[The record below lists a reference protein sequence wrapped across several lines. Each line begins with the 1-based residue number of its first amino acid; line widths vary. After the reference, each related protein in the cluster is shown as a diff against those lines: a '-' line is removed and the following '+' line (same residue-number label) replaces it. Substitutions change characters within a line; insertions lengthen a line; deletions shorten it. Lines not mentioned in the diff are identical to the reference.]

1 MDWLSEHAWIA
12 WTTIAVALG
21 IAEMLSLD
29 LVLIM
34 LAAGAA
40 AGAVSST
47 VSPSVWIDLAVAA
60 VVAVGVIAAVRPPLV
75 KRLHSGPELTTG
87 HSALVGRKGVVLEP
101 VGEYDGRV
109 RLAGEIWTARC
120 FEPGTT
126 IERGTEV
133 EVFAIEGA
141 TAVVYPTD

>member
-1 MDWLSEHAWIA
+1 VDWLSEHAWIA

-60 VVAVGVIAAVRPPLV
+60 MVSVSMIAAVRPPLV

>member
-1 MDWLSEHAWIA
+1 VDWLSEHAWIA
-12 WTTIAVALG
+12 WTAIAVVLG

-60 VVAVGVIAAVRPPLV
+60 VVAVGMIAAVRPPLV

-126 IERGTEV
+126 IERGIEV

>member
-1 MDWLSEHAWIA
+1 MEWLSDNAWIA
-12 WTTIAVALG
+12 WTAIAVVLG

-34 LAAGAA
+34 LAIGAV

-47 VSPSVWIDLAVAA
+47 VSPSIWIDLAVAA
-60 VVAVGVIAAVRPPLV
+60 AVSVGMIGAVRPPLV
-75 KRLHSGPELTTG
+75 KRFHSGPELTTG
-87 HSALVGRKGVVLEP
+87 HSALVGRKGVVTEP

-126 IERGTEV
+126 IDQGTEV

-141 TAVVYPTD
+141 TAVVYPTN

>member
-1 MDWLSEHAWIA
+1 MEWLSDHAWIV
-12 WTTIAVALG
+12 WTALAVVLG

-40 AGAVSST
+40 AGAVSSL
-47 VSPSVWIDLAVAA
+47 VSPSVWIDFAVAA
-60 VVAVGVIAAVRPPLV
+60 TVSVGMIGAVRPSLV

-87 HSALVGRKGVVLEP
+87 HSALVGRKGVVLEQ

-109 RLAGEIWTARC
+109 RLAGEIWTARS
-120 FEPGTT
+120 FEPGAT
-126 IERGTEV
+126 IEQGAEIEV
-133 EVFAIEGA
+133 YAIEGA
-141 TAVVYPTD
+141 TAVVYRTD

>member
-1 MDWLSEHAWIA
+1 VDWLSEHAWIA
-12 WTTIAVALG
+12 WTAIAVVLG

-60 VVAVGVIAAVRPPLV
+60 VVAVGMIAAVRPPLV

-126 IERGTEV
+126 IEQGAEV

>member
-1 MDWLSEHAWIA
+1 VDWLGDHAWLA
-12 WTTIAVALG
+12 WTAIAVALG

-29 LVLIM
+29 LVLVM

-60 VVAVGVIAAVRPPLV
+60 VVAVAMIGAVRPSLV

-109 RLAGEIWTARC
+109 RLAGEVWTARS
-120 FEPGTT
+120 FEPGAT
-126 IERGTEV
+126 IEQGAEV
-133 EVFAIEGA
+133 EVYAIEGA
-141 TAVVYPTD
+141 TAVVYRTD

>member
-1 MDWLSEHAWIA
+1 MDWLGEHAWIA
-12 WTTIAVALG
+12 WAAIAVLLG

-40 AGAVSST
+40 AGAVSSI

-60 VVAVGVIAAVRPPLV
+60 VVAVGMLALVRPSLV
-75 KRLHSGPELTTG
+75 KRLHSGPELTIG
-87 HSALVGRKGVVLEP
+87 HSALVGRKGVVLAP

-109 RLAGEIWTARC
+109 RLAGEEWTARS

-126 IERGTEV
+126 IEQGAEV

-141 TAVVYPTD
+141 TAVVYRID